1 MSISEEHL
9 RHVRAIARSYA
20 GLGLDLDD
28 LIQEGSLGLL
38 AAARTYDP
46 AGGVPFTAYA
56 RLPIED
62 AICRA
67 LTANSRACVLPLA
80 EPDDG
85 APDPADR
92 LHDAEARAVLRQAV
106 GELDARWRHVLVLR
120 HGLIDDRPHSLAEV
134 GRALGIS
141 RGRVR
146 EIETRALNRL
156 ACEPRLVALGVALG
170 TRTGGFP
177 DATRGARPQGGAP

>member
-1 MSISEEHL
+1 MSISEQHL
-9 RHVRAIARSYA
+9 RYVRAIARSYT

-46 AGGVPFTAYA
+46 TRGVPFTAYA
-56 RLPIED
+56 RLPIKH

-67 LTANSRACVLPLA
+67 LSADARASFLPLA

-85 APDPADR
+85 GSDAADR
-92 LHDAEARAVLRQAV
+92 LHDAEARAAVRQAV
-106 GELDARWRHVLVLR
+106 AGLDARWRQVMVLR

-146 EIETRALNRL
+146 EIETRAMSRL
-156 ACEPRLVALGVALG
+156 ACEPRLVALGTA
-170 TRTGGFP
+170 
-177 DATRGARPQGGAP
+177 